1 MARSRNPKRAQAKE
15 KTKQVVK
22 KPVHGFMDFVREQS
36 IVGLAVGLAIGT
48 QANATVKALVDGFI
62 NPVVGFVVGSQDGLL
77 LATWNV
83 VGVDTPQTDYWITLG
98 KRLLVFKWGMVLG
111 SIITLLAVL
120 AVIFFVVK
128 GLKLDKLDKKKE
140 EKK

>member
-1 MARSRNPKRAQAKE
+1 MARARNPKRAQAKE

-22 KPVHGFMDFVREQS
+22 KPVSGFMDFVREQS
-36 IVGLAVGLAIGT
+36 IVGLAIGLAIGT

-62 NPVVGFVVGSQDGLL
+62 TPIVGFVVGSQDGLL

-83 VGVDTPQTDYWITLG
+83 VGVDTAQTDFWITLG
-98 KRLLVFKWGMVLG
+98 KRLLVFKWGMVLS
-111 SIITLLAVL
+111 SIITLTAVL